1 MQIDV
6 QGIEKRN
13 GPTFTLQVPEL
24 HIAPGEAIGLVGN
37 NGAGKTT
44 LLRLLLDLTRP
55 HKGTISLNGERHAE
69 NPMWRKGTGSY
80 LDESFL
86 IDFLTAD
93 EYWQFVGSTYDLRP
107 SALALALRPFQ
118 SFYDHEPFGQT
129 TKYLRELSKGN
140 MKKIGLIAALF
151 TQPQLLVLD
160 EPFANLDPRSQLQL
174 RSYLR
179 TLHAERGSTM
189 LLSSHDLL
197 HVTDICDR
205 ILVLKEGVIVQ
216 DLQRSEVS
224 LESLEAFFAED
235 VTAPIVSGHFT

>member
-6 QGIEKRN
+6 QDIEKRN
-13 GPTFTLQVPEL
+13 GPTFTLSVPNL
-24 HIAPGEAIGLVGN
+24 TIKPGEAVGLVGN

-55 HKGTISLNGERHAE
+55 NKGAIAFNAQPHAE
-69 NPMWRKGTGSY
+69 NPSWRQHTGSY

-93 EYWQFVGSTYDLRP
+93 EYWHFVGSTYGLRP

-118 SFYDHEPFGQT
+118 SFYDHEPFGRT

-140 MKKIGLIAALF
+140 MKKVGLIAALC
-151 TQPQLLVLD
+151 TEPQFLVLD

-179 TLHAERGSTM
+179 TLHAEHGTTM

-205 ILVLKEGVIVQ
+205 ILVLKEGTIVQ
-216 DLQRSEVS
+216 DLPRSEVS
-224 LESLEAFFAED
+224 LGALEAFFAED
-235 VTAPIVSGHFT
+235 VVE